1 MKGNNMP
8 YIISKEKLN
17 KFNNLNNYFV
27 ITDFDRT
34 LTTAESEPTMGVIPQ
49 YLGGECLEKRTKI
62 YEHYRPLE
70 LDYTIEENKKQQ
82 IMKEW
87 AKESF
92 TLLTKYITK
101 EGIEN
106 ALLDANLYLRDGAKE
121 FLQEMNN
128 NDVPVIIMSSGI
140 GNIVKDFLEKE
151 NCMFNNIKI
160 VSNFF
165 EFNNGITTI
174 NMNNIM
180 ATSNK
185 EYIRIPEK
193 IRNQIEEREKAL
205 VFGDLIEDIKMIDK
219 EKLQNTLTFGFLDEN
234 IEQNLERYKENFD
247 IILTG
252 NDNFNTVRKILKNKE
267 ENNGN
272 KLV

>member
-1 MKGNNMP
+1 MP

-140 GNIVKDFLEKE
+140 GNIVKAFLEKE

-174 NMNNIM
+174 NMDKIM

-247 IILTG
+247 IVLTE
-252 NDNFNTVRKILKNKE
+252 NDNFNTVRNILKNKE

>member
-1 MKGNNMP
+1 MP
-8 YIISKEKLN
+8 YIINKEKLN

-70 LDYTIEENKKQQ
+70 LDYTIQENKKQQ
-82 IMKEW
+82 IMRKW
-87 AKESF
+87 AEESF
-92 TLLTKYITK
+92 TLLTQYITK

-106 ALLDANLYLRDGAKE
+106 SLLDANLYLRDGAKE
-121 FLQEMNN
+121 FLQEMSNS
-128 NDVPVIIMSSGI
+128 DVPVIIMSSGI
-140 GNIVKDFLEKE
+140 GNIVKAFLEKE

-174 NMNNIM
+174 NMDNIM

-185 EYIRIPEK
+185 EYSRIPRT
-193 IRNQIEEREKAL
+193 IRNQLEEKEKAIVL
-205 VFGDLIEDIKMIDK
+205 GDLIEDIKMIDK

-247 IILTG
+247 IVLTE
-252 NDNFNTVRKILKNKE
+252 NDNFNTVRNILKNKE

>member
-1 MKGNNMP
+1 MP

-106 ALLDANLYLRDGAKE
+106 ALLDANLYLRDGAKK
-121 FLQEMNN
+121 FLEEMNN
-128 NDVPVIIMSSGI
+128 KNIPVVIMSSGV
-140 GNIVKDFLEKE
+140 GNIVTAFLEKE
-151 NCMFNNIKI
+151 GCLLDNIII

-165 EFNNGITTI
+165 EFNNEKTYIDFD
-174 NMNNIM
+174 NIM

-185 EYIRIPEK
+185 EYKKIPEN
-193 IRNQIEEREKAL
+193 IRENLEQKDKTIL
-205 VFGDLIEDIKMIDK
+205 LGDLIEDIKMIDK
-219 EKLQNTLTFGFLDEN
+219 EKLSETLTFGFLDEN
-234 IEQNLERYKENFD
+234 VKQNLERYKENFD
-247 IILTG
+247 IVLTE

>member
-1 MKGNNMP
+1 MS
-8 YIISKEKLN
+8 YIINKQKLN
-17 KFNNLNNYFV
+17 KLKNLNNYFV

-70 LDYTIEENKKQQ
+70 LDYTIEASKKQE

-92 TLLTKYITK
+92 TLLTQYITK

-106 ALLDANLYLRDGAKE
+106 ALINADLYLRSGAKE
-121 FLQEMNN
+121 FLQEMNDN
-128 NDVPVIIMSSGI
+128 NIPVIIMSSGI
-140 GNIVKDFLEKE
+140 GNIVKAFLEKE

-185 EYIRIPEK
+185 EYGRIPEN

-205 VFGDLIEDIKMIDK
+205 VFGDLIEDIKMINK

-234 IEQNLERYKENFD
+234 VEQNLERYKENFD
-247 IILTG
+247 IVLTE
-252 NDNFNTVRKILKNKE
+252 NDNFNTVRNILKNKE

>member
-1 MKGNNMP
+1 
-8 YIISKEKLN
+8 
-17 KFNNLNNYFV
+17 
-27 ITDFDRT
+27 
-34 LTTAESEPTMGVIPQ
+34 
-49 YLGGECLEKRTKI
+49 
-62 YEHYRPLE
+62 
-70 LDYTIEENKKQQ
+70 
-82 IMKEW
+82 
-87 AKESF
+87 
-92 TLLTKYITK
+92 
-101 EGIEN
+101 
-106 ALLDANLYLRDGAKE
+106 
-121 FLQEMNN
+121 
-128 NDVPVIIMSSGI
+128 
-140 GNIVKDFLEKE
+140 
-151 NCMFNNIKI
+151 
-160 VSNFF
+160 
-165 EFNNGITTI
+165 
-174 NMNNIM
+174 M

-185 EYIRIPEK
+185 EYIRIPEN